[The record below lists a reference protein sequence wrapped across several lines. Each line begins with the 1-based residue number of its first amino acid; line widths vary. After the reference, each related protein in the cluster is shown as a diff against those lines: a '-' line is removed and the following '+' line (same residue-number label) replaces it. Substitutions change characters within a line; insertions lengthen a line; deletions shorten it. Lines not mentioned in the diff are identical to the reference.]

1 MSIGSA
7 CRNKVLNTLRRKFK
21 SPEEAEAHYFPLNL
35 VASEPTE
42 VEAAT
47 ITPRLLNSSENQD
60 LKVISSLYKSY
71 CTSCSSVTPPDDFL
85 KFALLA
91 MEHLKSCGRSNVL
104 YNLAKALGT
113 MRDDQTDSLLP
124 VKRMPMG
131 LIEHCVNFFCCSH
144 SEQVYVCTS
153 ITNSL
158 TVIHLFLCRFLVLMI
173 IVSGWF
179 PCFRSLALSL

>member
-1 MSIGSA
+1 MLPA
-7 CRNKVLNTLRRKFK
+7 EKRERNWSV
-21 SPEEAEAHYFPLNL
+21 HGGH
-35 VASEPTE
+35 E
-42 VEAAT
+42 V
-47 ITPRLLNSSENQD
+47 RS
-60 LKVISSLYKSY
+60 
-71 CTSCSSVTPPDDFL
+71 SSVDVTPKRPHKRQQIRRNRKPD
-85 KFALLA
+85 
-91 MEHLKSCGRSNVL
+91 SCGRSNVL

-158 TVIHLFLCRFLVLMI
+158 TVIHSFLCRFLVLMI